1 MFIKCYLY
9 SNRTRQINHKYY
21 SLSTDR
27 NIRLFQDL
35 KQDTAYFERLENK
48 AFVYEVEVEH
58 EDVIECTYSY
68 LRATAFRIKHRVDFR
83 TVANEMSIVTQTI
96 NKINSILDGNIEEE
110 ELFALYKKYMAKRP
124 FSLSHSEQMKF
135 LAILNQ
141 TKYELPC
148 LTPHY
153 FVQIRLLEDCNI
165 PYSLPESYKSSDWV
179 RETLLG
185 SSYFE
190 NYRLSIK
197 KFKSV
202 SEISLL
208 IQTRKLTQSQFE
220 EITRNKQEIVKNT
233 SLGEIAVAAGYKIPN
248 KYLNIFY
255 PNISHLDLDD
265 IGALIANW
273 NIDTSISTKFLENNY
288 MIEGFDYSNKE
299 CQKIIEAKKI
309 FLKDD
314 FKIIERQALC

>member
-1 MFIKCYLY
+1 MIIKAYLY
-9 SNRTRQINHKYY
+9 SNRTRQLNHKYY

-27 NIRLFQDL
+27 DTRLFHDL
-35 KQDTAYFERLENK
+35 KQDTTYFGKIENK
-48 AFVYEVEVEH
+48 AFVYEVEVES
-58 EDVIECTYSY
+58 EDIIECTYSY
-68 LRATAFRIKHRVDFR
+68 LRATAFRIKNRVDFR
-83 TVANEMSIVTQTI
+83 TVSNEMSIVTQTI
-96 NKINSILDGNIEEE
+96 NKINLILDGNIEEE
-110 ELFALYKKYMAKRP
+110 ELFALYKKYMTKRP

-141 TKYELPC
+141 TKFELPS

-153 FVQIRLLEDCNI
+153 FIQIRLLEDCNI

-220 EITRNKQEIVKNT
+220 EVTRNKQEIVKNT
-233 SLGEIAVAAGYKIPN
+233 SLGEIAVAAGYKISY
-248 KYLNIFY
+248 KYRELFYPYVIYQNPELLLDLVEKYGEVRTCKELLFDKGYKFKGWKYTEQRHTLAEQARNIF
-255 PNISHLDLDD
+255 
-265 IGALIANW
+265 AN
-273 NIDTSISTKFLENNY
+273 S
-288 MIEGFDYSNKE
+288 DY
-299 CQKIIEAKKI
+299 KIIEI
-309 FLKDD
+309 
-314 FKIIERQALC
+314 

>member
-27 NIRLFQDL
+27 NIRLFHDL

-96 NKINSILDGNIEEE
+96 NKINSILDGDIEEE
-110 ELFALYKKYMAKRP
+110 ELFALYKKYMEKRP
-124 FSLSHSEQMKF
+124 YSLTHSEQMKF

-148 LTPHY
+148 LQPFY
-153 FVQIRLLEDCNI
+153 FVQIRLLEDCKI
-165 PYSLPESYKSSDWV
+165 PYSLPESYKSSDWT
-179 RETLLG
+179 REVLLG

-220 EITRNKQEIVKNT
+220 EITRNKKEIVKNT
-233 SLGEIAVAAGYKIPN
+233 SLGEIAVAAGYKILP
-248 KYLNIFY
+248 KYKELFYPYVIYQNPELVLDLVEEYGEVRTCKELLFDKGYKFKGWKYTEQRHTLAEQARNIF
-255 PNISHLDLDD
+255 
-265 IGALIANW
+265 AN
-273 NIDTSISTKFLENNY
+273 S
-288 MIEGFDYSNKE
+288 DY
-299 CQKIIEAKKI
+299 KIIEI
-309 FLKDD
+309 
-314 FKIIERQALC
+314 

>member
-1 MFIKCYLY
+1 MIIKAYLY
-9 SNRTRQINHKYY
+9 SNRTRQLNHKYY

-27 NIRLFQDL
+27 DIRLFLDL
-35 KQDTAYFERLENK
+35 NQDTAYFSKLENK
-48 AFVYEVEVEH
+48 AFVYEVEVET
-58 EDVIECTYSY
+58 EDVIECAYSY
-68 LRATAFRIKHRVDFR
+68 LKATCFRIKRRIDFR
-83 TVANEMSIVTQTI
+83 TVANEMSIVTQTR

-110 ELFALYKKYMAKRP
+110 ELFALYKKYMSKRP
-124 FSLSHSEQMKF
+124 TSLSSAEQMKF

-148 LTPHY
+148 LMPHY

-233 SLGEIAVAAGYKIPN
+233 SLGEIAVAAGYKIPY
-248 KYLNIFY
+248 KYRELFYPYVIYQNPESVLDLVIEYGEVRTCKELLFDKGYKFKDWKYTEQRHTLAEQARNIFV
-255 PNISHLDLDD
+255 NS
-265 IGALIANW
+265 
-273 NIDTSISTKFLENNY
+273 
-288 MIEGFDYSNKE
+288 DY
-299 CQKIIEAKKI
+299 KIIEI
-309 FLKDD
+309 
-314 FKIIERQALC
+314 

>member
-1 MFIKCYLY
+1 MLIKCYLY

-27 NIRLFQDL
+27 EIRLFLDL
-35 KQDTAYFERLENK
+35 NQDTAYFGKIENK
-48 AFVYEVEVEH
+48 AFVYEVEVTS
-58 EDVIECTYSY
+58 EDIIECTYSY
-68 LRATAFRIKHRVDFR
+68 LRATAFRIKNRVNFR
-83 TVANEMSIVTQTI
+83 LVVNEMSVVTQTI
-96 NKINSILDGNIEEE
+96 NKINSILDGDIEEE
-110 ELFALYKKYMAKRP
+110 ELFALYKKYIAKRP
-124 FSLSHSEQMKF
+124 ASLTNSEQMKF

-190 NYRLSIK
+190 NYKLSIK

-233 SLGEIAVAAGYKIPN
+233 SLGEIAVAAGYKIPY
-248 KYLNIFY
+248 KYRELFYPYVIYQNPELVLDLVEECGEVRTCKELLFDKGYKFKGWKYTEQRHILAEQARNIF
-255 PNISHLDLDD
+255 
-265 IGALIANW
+265 AN
-273 NIDTSISTKFLENNY
+273 S
-288 MIEGFDYSNKE
+288 DY
-299 CQKIIEAKKI
+299 KIIEI
-309 FLKDD
+309 
-314 FKIIERQALC
+314 

>member
-1 MFIKCYLY
+1 MSIKCYLY

-27 NIRLFQDL
+27 EIRLFLDL
-35 KQDTAYFERLENK
+35 NQDTAYFGKIENK
-48 AFVYEVEVEH
+48 AFVYEVEVES
-58 EDVIECTYSY
+58 EDIIECTYSY
-68 LRATAFRIKHRVDFR
+68 LRATAFRIKNRVDFR

-96 NKINSILDGNIEEE
+96 NKINSILDGDIEEE

-124 FSLSHSEQMKF
+124 DSLTHSEQMKF

-190 NYRLSIK
+190 NYKLSIK
-197 KFKSV
+197 KFKSIG
-202 SEISLL
+202 EISLL

-233 SLGEIAVAAGYKIPN
+233 SLGEIAVAAGYKILP
-248 KYLNIFY
+248 KYKELFYPYVIYQNPELVLDLVIEYGEVCTCKELLFDKGYKFKDWKYTEQRHTLAEQARNIFVNSDY
-255 PNISHLDLDD
+255 K
-265 IGALIANW
+265 
-273 NIDTSISTKFLENNY
+273 T
-288 MIEGFDYSNKE
+288 IE
-299 CQKIIEAKKI
+299 I
-309 FLKDD
+309 
-314 FKIIERQALC
+314 

>member
-1 MFIKCYLY
+1 MIIKAYLY
-9 SNRTRQINHKYY
+9 SNRTRQLNHKYY

-27 NIRLFQDL
+27 DTRLFHDL
-35 KQDTAYFERLENK
+35 KQDTSYFGKIENK
-48 AFVYEVEVEH
+48 AFVYEVEVES
-58 EDVIECTYSY
+58 EDIIECTYSY

-83 TVANEMSIVTQTI
+83 TVANEMSIVAQTI
-96 NKINSILDGNIEEE
+96 NKINSILDGDIEKE

-153 FVQIRLLEDCNI
+153 FVQIRLLEDCGI

-233 SLGEIAVAAGYKIPN
+233 SLGEIAVAAGYKIPY
-248 KYLNIFY
+248 KYRELFYPYVIYQSPELVLDLVMEYGEVRTCKELLFDRGYKFKGWKYTEQRHTLAEQARNIFV
-255 PNISHLDLDD
+255 NS
-265 IGALIANW
+265 
-273 NIDTSISTKFLENNY
+273 
-288 MIEGFDYSNKE
+288 DY
-299 CQKIIEAKKI
+299 KIIEI
-309 FLKDD
+309 
-314 FKIIERQALC
+314 

>member
-1 MFIKCYLY
+1 MLIKCYLY

-27 NIRLFQDL
+27 EIRLFLDL
-35 KQDTAYFERLENK
+35 NQDTAYFGKIENK
-48 AFVYEVEVEH
+48 AFVYEVEVES
-58 EDVIECTYSY
+58 EDIIECQYSY
-68 LRATAFRIKHRVDFR
+68 LIATAFRIKHRIDFR
-83 TVANEMSIVTQTI
+83 IVANEMPIVTQTR
-96 NKINSILDGNIEEE
+96 NKINSILDGDIEKE
-110 ELFALYKKYMAKRP
+110 ELFELYKKYMEKRP
-124 FSLSHSEQMKF
+124 AGLTHSEQMKF

-233 SLGEIAVAAGYKIPN
+233 SLGEIAVAAGYKILP
-248 KYLNIFY
+248 KYKELFYPYVIYQNPELVLDLVEEYGEVRTCKELLFDKGYKFKGWKYTEQRHTLAEQARNIF
-255 PNISHLDLDD
+255 
-265 IGALIANW
+265 AN
-273 NIDTSISTKFLENNY
+273 S
-288 MIEGFDYSNKE
+288 DY
-299 CQKIIEAKKI
+299 KIIEI
-309 FLKDD
+309 
-314 FKIIERQALC
+314 

>member
-1 MFIKCYLY
+1 MIIKAYLY
-9 SNRTRQINHKYY
+9 SNRTRQLNHKYY

-27 NIRLFQDL
+27 DTRLFHDL
-35 KQDTAYFERLENK
+35 KQDTSYFGKIENK
-48 AFVYEVEVEH
+48 AFVYEVEVES
-58 EDVIECTYSY
+58 EDISECTYSY
-68 LRATAFRIKHRVDFR
+68 LRATAFRIKNRVDFR
-83 TVANEMSIVTQTI
+83 TVSNEMSIVTQTR
-96 NKINSILDGNIEEE
+96 NKINSILDGNIEKE

-153 FVQIRLLEDCNI
+153 FVQIRLLEDCKI
-165 PYSLPESYKSSDWV
+165 PYSLPESYKSSDWT
-179 RETLLG
+179 REVLLG

-190 NYRLSIK
+190 NYKLSVK

-233 SLGEIAVAAGYKIPN
+233 SLVEIAVAAGYKIPY
-248 KYLNIFY
+248 KYRELFY
-255 PNISHLDLDD
+255 PYVIYQNPESVLDLVMEYGETRTCKELLFDK
-265 IGALIANW
+265 GY
-273 NIDTSISTKFLENNY
+273 KFKGWKYTEQRHTLAE
-288 MIEGFDYSNKE
+288 
-299 CQKIIEAKKI
+299 QARRI
-309 FLKDD
+309 FLNDNDYKV
-314 FKIIERQALC
+314 IEI